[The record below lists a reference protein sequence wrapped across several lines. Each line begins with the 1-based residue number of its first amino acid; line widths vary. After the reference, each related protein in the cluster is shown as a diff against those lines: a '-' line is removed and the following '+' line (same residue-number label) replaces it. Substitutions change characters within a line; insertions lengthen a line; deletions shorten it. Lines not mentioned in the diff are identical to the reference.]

1 MRARLWVLSGV
12 GLAALPLLVLLV
24 RVAVIASSD
33 PLPPTSAGAPSFADA
48 LIVRGTAPVNLDAGK
63 VASLRSTRAALEI
76 SAGELTFVS
85 GSCGE
90 KTITTV
96 SVTLAVTKGSAV
108 VDPAWFQLET
118 VSGGTV
124 MAAADCYTGVTE
136 LEAGERATVEMPFE
150 ARDPKRL
157 VFGADPHQPQAVW
170 QLS

>member
-1 MRARLWVLSGV
+1 M
-12 GLAALPLLVLLV
+12 LVLLV

-33 PLPPTSAGAPSFADA
+33 PIPPPTSAGVPSFADA

-124 MAAADCYTGVTE
+124 TALADCYTGVTE